1 MYFLAVDG
9 GGTKTLA
16 MVADAEGHVIGCG
29 RSGGSNPNFVGKDLA
44 VAAVREAIAG
54 ACGGLERHKLSGAAF
69 CVPGIEFCGVEW
81 LAAEGIPASRAWFE
95 NDVMSTF
102 CGAIGAE
109 TGVVVLAGTGSFA
122 FGINASG
129 ERLSVG
135 GWGPIVGDGGSGQQI
150 GAEALRA
157 VTRHADGMGPATA
170 LTARILRHYGIGEPK
185 QLRGVVALDNVA
197 KLAPLVAACAA
208 EGDPAAV
215 SIITGEAEKLAELAI
230 RVVTGLGLDDAQH
243 ALAVTGGI
251 ANLGRLLLD
260 PFTAKLRS
268 ACPHIRIERPL
279 LPPIGGA
286 MLIAYRKAGIP
297 WTDERKRRLVRT
309 IAAGA

>member
-16 MVADAEGHVIGCG
+16 MVADAEGNVIGCG
-29 RSGGSNPNFVGKDLA
+29 RRGGSNPNFVGKEQA
-44 VAAVREAIAG
+44 VAAVRAAIAE
-54 ACGGLERHKLSGAAF
+54 ACGGLERHKLAGAAI
-69 CVPGIEFCGVEW
+69 CVPNIEFCGDEW
-81 LAAEGIPASRAWFE
+81 LAAEGIPASRASFD

-109 TGVVVLAGTGSFA
+109 SGVVALAGTGSFA
-122 FGINASG
+122 FGIHPSG
-129 ERLSVG
+129 ERLMAG

-170 LTARILRHYGIGEPK
+170 LTARVLRHFGFDAPE
-185 QLRGVVALDNVA
+185 QLRCVIPVDHVA

-208 EGDPAAV
+208 EGDPVAGG
-215 SIITGEAEKLAELAI
+215 IIAGEAEKLAALAV
-230 RVVTGLGLDDAQH
+230 RVVTGLGMDDARY
-243 ALAVTGGI
+243 ALAVAGGI
-251 ANLGRLLLD
+251 ANFGRLLLD

-286 MLIAYRKAGIP
+286 MLLAYRKAGIA

-309 IAAGA
+309 IAAHV